1 LLKNQLLE
9 QLSSTGNFG
18 KLKMQLSEEEIKQI
32 FFYCDEKSPNA
43 IYADEVDIIQFA
55 HKIAAY
61 VAPILSMKEHQ
72 RCVQIVSDMNKE
84 VGNALNNQRPK
95 F

>member
-1 LLKNQLLE
+1 
-9 QLSSTGNFG
+9 
-18 KLKMQLSEEEIKQI
+18 MQLSEETIKQI
-32 FFYCDEKSPNA
+32 FFYCDEKLPDA

-61 VAPILSMKEHQ
+61 VAPVVAMKEHQ
-72 RCVQIVSDMNKE
+72 RCVQIVTDMNRE

>member
-1 LLKNQLLE
+1 
-9 QLSSTGNFG
+9 
-18 KLKMQLSEEEIKQI
+18 MHLSEEEIKQI
-32 FFYCDEKSPNA
+32 FFYCDEKLPDA

-61 VAPILSMKEHQ
+61 VAPQAALKEHQ
-72 RCVQIVSDMNKE
+72 RCVMIVKDMNRE
-84 VGNALNNQRPK
+84 VGNALENQRPK